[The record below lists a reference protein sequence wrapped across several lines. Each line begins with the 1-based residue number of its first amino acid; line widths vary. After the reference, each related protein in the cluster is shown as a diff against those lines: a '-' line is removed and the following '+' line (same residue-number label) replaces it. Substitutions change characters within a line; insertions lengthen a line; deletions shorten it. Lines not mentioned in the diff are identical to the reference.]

1 MPDRADQHAANRRA
15 FADLCERVAP
25 DLETTDRHA
34 MFNLARLLRAG
45 NSRIASIV
53 EESKS

>member
-1 MPDRADQHAANRRA
+1 MPERADRREVDRRA